1 MIWIHGGGFIRG
13 SGMEDDPSA
22 IVTSG
27 DVVVVTINYR
37 VGALGFMSTG
47 DKKLPGNYGL
57 WDQKLAI
64 EWVKDNIK
72 DYGGNPDS
80 ITIFGQSAGSIS
92 ATFQMLSPLNNNTLF
107 QRVIAQSGS
116 ALAAASI
123 SRTPAFFSQSVLQR
137 LNCSSTAQPQECL
150 SSKTSEE
157 IMAATSPRFNLIFYP
172 VVDQDF
178 LHYDGYEIMDSF
190 ARTGLSETTKSML
203 ANFGSFDLFSG
214 WTDQEG
220 LFGLLVLLR
229 LVEEVNFSNI
239 QKGLSAETLREALK
253 VPVFRD
259 FVAGA
264 EYYNATEEEKQLSQ
278 RMIQQWTSF
287 AKTGDPSNTDY
298 TEFEYPSTQAYTRLK
313 TGEFEKL
320 SYPYSSQAKIL
331 LAINSAAMNNAE
343 VENKVNLEETTPAGI
358 SMSTE
363 GNPKNDYLNGLLQL
377 TAQEADFA
385 ITTTLVLSVLLAI
398 ICIIL
403 IGVIIHL
410 KRKSNK

>member
-1 MIWIHGGGFIRG
+1 
-13 SGMEDDPSA
+13 
-22 IVTSG
+22 VTSG

-259 FVAGA
+259 FGKIGDNKELVELIANILP
-264 EYYNATEEEKQLSQ
+264 EFYLNDDEKLNSKNRTIEEK
-278 RMIQQWTSF
+278 
-287 AKTGDPSNTDY
+287 
-298 TEFEYPSTQAYTRLK
+298 RLEIFTK
-313 TGEFEKL
+313 IFGE
-320 SYPYSSQAKIL
+320 
-331 LAINSAAMNNAE
+331 
-343 VENKVNLEETTPAGI
+343 
-358 SMSTE
+358 
-363 GNPKNDYLNGLLQL
+363 
-377 TAQEADFA
+377 
-385 ITTTLVLSVLLAI
+385 
-398 ICIIL
+398 L
-403 IGVIIHL
+403 IWA
-410 KRKSNK
+410 